1 MEYILGCVVI
11 GAVVASIVTGIM
23 KAQLK
28 SVRKQRAAANYIVS
42 GSFQLT
48 GRMDVFLYRNVVRRE
63 RPKDNK

>member
-1 MEYILGCVVI
+1 MEYILGCVII
-11 GAVVASIVTGIM
+11 GAVVAFIVTGIM

-28 SVRKQRAAANYIVS
+28 SVRKQRTAANYVVS

-48 GRMDVFLYRNVVRRE
+48 ERMDVFLYRNVVRRE